1 MSDPVEN
8 PQVSDTD
15 NVSPA
20 VPSAS
25 TPATAQP
32 VAPVADGDAASAD
45 ETPAHV
51 TEPSSEAS
59 QAPGSAEMSESET
72 GNEVSADSEP
82 NGPAVVVRAPSSAD
96 PAEFGRVDEQGQVW
110 VRENGGERLVGS
122 YPDEVPDNPL
132 ELYTRRFL
140 DLEATVN
147 LFEMRLPSLSARD
160 IDQGLK
166 TLDESVAEPAVV
178 GDLDT
183 LRQRVAQLHEAAK
196 TRIAQAKE
204 ERAAI
209 KAQALADR
217 TAVVEQAE
225 ALAAQDPARTQW
237 KNSGQQL
244 RDLLEQWKQ
253 LQRQGPRLDR
263 ADEDA
268 LWKRFSSARTQFDRH
283 RRQFYSQREARQTEA
298 KAVKEK
304 LVEQAEAMQHSTDW
318 GATAGAYRDLMEQWK
333 QAGHAGRRDDDQL
346 WARFRAAQQV
356 FFDAR
361 RANTQA
367 VDAQF
372 RDNLVVKEQLLEE
385 AEALLPVGDV
395 ESAIKKLRDIQDRWD
410 EAGRIPRQDVARV
423 EGRMRAVERAVR
435 EAEDEQ
441 WRRSDPTTKARAEG
455 MLGQLEDSIAQL
467 ESQLQE
473 AEAQGDE
480 KAARAASEALA
491 TKRAWYEQI
500 QGAVD

>member
-8 PQVSDTD
+8 TQVSDPTD
-15 NVSPA
+15 TPTTATAETVAAGAPPVAQEPATGPNTGGAGATTTTEQAPA
-20 VPSAS
+20 VAES
-25 TPATAQP
+25 
-32 VAPVADGDAASAD
+32 AASEPDGASAVETAEAD
-45 ETPAHV
+45 A
-51 TEPSSEAS
+51 
-59 QAPGSAEMSESET
+59 
-72 GNEVSADSEP
+72 
-82 NGPAVVVRAPSSAD
+82 NGPAVVVRAPSSSD
-96 PAEFGRVDEQGQVW
+96 PAQFGRVDEQGQVW

-166 TLDESVAEPAVV
+166 ALDESVAEPAVV
-178 GDLDT
+178 GNLDA
-183 LRQRVAQLHEAAK
+183 LRARVALLHEQAK
-196 TRIAQAKE
+196 ARIAQAKE
-204 ERAAI
+204 ERAAA

-217 TAVVEQAE
+217 TSVVEEAE
-225 ALAAQDPARTQW
+225 ALASQDPARTQW

-283 RRQFYSQREARQTEA
+283 RRQFYSQREARQSQA
-298 KAVKEK
+298 KAAKEK
-304 LVEQAEAMQHSTDW
+304 LVEQAEALQTSTEW
-318 GATAGAYRDLMEQWK
+318 GVTAGAYRDLMEQWK
-333 QAGHAGRRDDDQL
+333 KAGHAGRRDDDQL

-372 RDNLVVKEQLLEE
+372 RENLEVKEKLLEE
-385 AEALLPVGDV
+385 AEALLPV
-395 ESAIKKLRDIQDRWD
+395 ENLQAAIKQLRDIQDRWD
-410 EAGRIPRQDVARV
+410 EAGRVPRQDVSRV
-423 EGRMRAVERAVR
+423 EGRMRAVEKAIRD
-435 EAEDEQ
+435 AEDEQ

-467 ESQLQE
+467 ESELKQAQE
-473 AEAQGDE
+473 KGDDS
-480 KAARAASEALA
+480 AVRAASEALE
-491 TKRAWYEQI
+491 TKRQWYKQI